1 VSKAVC
7 LAACLAAAVLGQ
19 WTHLPLPWVLGPLLV
34 TAGFSL
40 MGLPVFAPQ
49 SGRRL
54 GQIVVGTSVGLFV
67 SLDVLARLSGALPA
81 VILTALVAIIVC
93 TLVGLLFARL
103 ADVDSTTAFFATT
116 PAGMSEM
123 SRIGELAGGRVDVIA
138 LTQAIRVATVV
149 LVLPAAVIALRPGS
163 AMAVILP
170 AREID
175 YLTTIGLVLAGVAGA
190 LLMRAIRFDN
200 PWTIGAVVAVGAI
213 AAAGL
218 VEGRLPRPAFW
229 GGQFLIGIAVG
240 SRFRRDVVRRLPRV
254 CLAALATALLTLGLM
269 TGYAL
274 LLTRVTG
281 IDLVT
286 GILGA
291 SPGGLAEM
299 SVTAQ
304 LLQVDVALV
313 VAFHVFRSFF
323 VNGFSGKLYRLLV
336 RLRLL
341 G

>member
-1 VSKAVC
+1 
-7 LAACLAAAVLGQ
+7 
-19 WTHLPLPWVLGPLLV
+19 
-34 TAGFSL
+34 
-40 MGLPVFAPQ
+40 
-49 SGRRL
+49 
-54 GQIVVGTSVGLFV
+54 
-67 SLDVLARLSGALPA
+67 
-81 VILTALVAIIVC
+81 
-93 TLVGLLFARL
+93 
-103 ADVDSTTAFFATT
+103 
-116 PAGMSEM
+116 M

-304 LLQVDVALV
+304 L
-313 VAFHVFRSFF
+313 HRSTWRWSSPSIFRSFF